1 MRFFDKRIGLLHQT
15 TSQSGIEF
23 VQSFAI
29 NHYLHGERVQP
40 ASEMKIGR
48 RDMQLTSHIEVP
60 QHSSLTIEK
69 FANIFTSRDKGQ
81 SEAVDVQLLKDQSKE
96 HVVHAA
102 ELRYADHFAKHQ
114 AVWADF
120 WQQQDVNI
128 ESNNPFDQLA
138 IRFALYHLKIMT
150 PGHDDRMGIGAK
162 GYTGE
167 GYKGH
172 SFWDTEIYMLPVWIY
187 TQPDIARSLLTYRFW
202 PAACRPQE
210 STGQWLHRCDVS
222 LGNGWM
228 TDGEVTPEW
237 GNVDH
242 ISGKRE
248 KIWTGFIQQHISADI
263 AYAVWQYFEITG
275 DHDFMERCGYQI
287 ILETADFWQSRLEW
301 DEDSQHYNIN
311 NVIGPDEY
319 KEHINNNAFTNHM
332 AYWNM
337 EQALTLYDKL
347 TREKPQVLEKLSQ
360 SIELERICQ
369 NVRDKLPRLYC
380 PQPNE
385 QTLIPQ
391 DDTYLTLP
399 DLPELERFKQADS
412 VLTIFKEYSMMQLGN
427 YQVSKQADLIVL
439 FLLLPEL
446 FPESVQKINFDY
458 YESKTL
464 HDSSLSY
471 AMHTLLAAKLG
482 RQKLAH
488 DLWQKAAR
496 VDLSQNMLAS
506 QGGIHAAAMGG
517 IWQDVVL
524 GFGGLHI
531 QNDKITLNPN
541 LPSAW
546 ESLAFPFVY
555 RGNRFRC
562 EICQDEILSLV

>member
-1 MRFFDKRIGLLHQT
+1 MNLNFDAGSGQLQNWLVAETRFHVDHLPKIESIFAQGNGRFGFRAATEESYPEECRNLFVAGTFNCPQGEHEVPELPNVADIIDLPLFINGVRFSLDKGEIVEYERSLNLQNGELSRTIVWKSPTGDVVRLLFRRFVSLDDLQLYAAQVQIEPLSGDVVVTIQGGVNGRITNSGVQHFVAGEMRFFDKRIGLLHQT

-48 RDMQLTSHIEVP
+48 RDMQLTSQIQVP
-60 QHSSLTIEK
+60 QNSSLTIEK

-81 SEAVDVQLLKDQSKE
+81 SEAVNVQSLKDQSKE
-96 HVVHAA
+96 HVANAA
-102 ELRYADHFAKHQ
+102 EQRYADLFAKHQ

-150 PGHDDRMGIGAK
+150 PGHDDRTGIGAK

-187 TQPDIARSLLTYRFW
+187 TQPDIARSLLTYRFGLL
-202 PAACRPQE
+202 PAARKKA
-210 STGQWLHRCDVS
+210 HD
-222 LGNGWM
+222 NGYIGAMYPWETAWV

-301 DEDSQHYNIN
+301 DEDNQHYN
-311 NVIGPDEY
+311 Y
-319 KEHINNNAFTNHM
+319 
-332 AYWNM
+332 
-337 EQALTLYDKL
+337 Q
-347 TREKPQVLEKLSQ
+347 Q
-360 SIELERICQ
+360 
-369 NVRDKLPRLYC
+369 RD
-380 PQPNE
+380 
-385 QTLIPQ
+385 
-391 DDTYLTLP
+391 
-399 DLPELERFKQADS
+399 
-412 VLTIFKEYSMMQLGN
+412 
-427 YQVSKQADLIVL
+427 
-439 FLLLPEL
+439 
-446 FPESVQKINFDY
+446 
-458 YESKTL
+458 
-464 HDSSLSY
+464 
-471 AMHTLLAAKLG
+471 
-482 RQKLAH
+482 
-488 DLWQKAAR
+488 WAR
-496 VDLSQNMLAS
+496 
-506 QGGIHAAAMGG
+506 
-517 IWQDVVL
+517 
-524 GFGGLHI
+524 
-531 QNDKITLNPN
+531 
-541 LPSAW
+541 
-546 ESLAFPFVY
+546 
-555 RGNRFRC
+555 
-562 EICQDEILSLV
+562 